1 MDDSAVPCTPAHLPF
16 LTVSFPSSLP
26 PALPLRLTSAPPQ
39 GGPFVAGERFTAVDA
54 AAAPRL
60 YHLRIALSHFK
71 QWSIPASLTHVLDYI
86 KVQYRALWSV
96 RGN

>member
-1 MDDSAVPCTPAHLPF
+1 M
-16 LTVSFPSSLP
+16 
-26 PALPLRLTSAPPQ
+26 
-39 GGPFVAGERFTAVDA
+39 AGERFTAVDA